1 MKRIF
6 IAIKVDPSNNLAGI
20 MSALKSELKNERIK
34 WTDPENIHITLLFL
48 GDTEEAKIGEITT
61 ILKERCSGTGE
72 FELIIKG
79 LGVFKNLNDPTVI
92 WTGIVPSK
100 KLDQLNESIV
110 NGVRNI
116 GIKVDIRPFKPHITL
131 GRIKSLKS
139 KPVLKRFLEDY
150 QEKEIQKIAVKEIIL
165 YESKLFQ
172 TGPKYNAIGVFS
184 LK

>member
-6 IAIKVDPSNNLAGI
+6 IAIKVDPSNNLAEI
-20 MSALKSELKNERIK
+20 MSSLKSELNNERIK

-48 GDTEEAKIGEITT
+48 GDTEETKIGEISTL
-61 ILKERCSGTGE
+61 LKDRCSGTGE

-92 WTGIVPSK
+92 WTGIVPSM

-131 GRIKSLKS
+131 GRIKSFNS